1 MLELARLSDTVFQ
14 PLAAALGSSQGFSA
28 VIPWALWPGQ
38 FFDVKVNLHVV
49 EILA

>member
-14 PLAAALGSSQGFSA
+14 PLAVALGSSQGFSA
-28 VIPWALWPGQ
+28 VIPWTLRPGQ